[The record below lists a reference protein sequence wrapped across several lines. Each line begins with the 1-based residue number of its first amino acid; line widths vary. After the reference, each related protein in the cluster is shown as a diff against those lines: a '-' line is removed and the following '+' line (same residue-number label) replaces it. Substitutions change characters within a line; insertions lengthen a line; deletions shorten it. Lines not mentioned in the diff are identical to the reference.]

1 MDLDKILISADS
13 RLMSIELIMALLVAY
28 GLGFWVGRRAWTAE
42 CQPREFKFDD
52 ASLALLG
59 LLLAFT
65 FSISLGKH
73 DQRRVMVVS
82 DCNAIGDFYTCASL
96 LENPIRTNLQTV
108 IREYTEHRL
117 NLAIKARE
125 PRTPLDEAA
134 TERALQWIEETHG
147 HMTKLVAQAVREGT
161 PIAVPLANTLN
172 GVTSAHAARLAA
184 VKDRLPSAIVLLLF
198 AAALASTMLVGRQ
211 QGATGKPQV
220 AATLSFII
228 LVGFVVYVIL
238 DLNQPGKG
246 LVMVSQ
252 EPLERLLSA
261 MPR

>member
-13 RLMSIELIMALLVAY
+13 RLMSIELIVAMLVAY
-28 GLGFWVGRRAWTAE
+28 GLGFWLGRRVWTAE

-125 PRTPLDEAA
+125 PRTPLDESGNP
-134 TERALQWIEETHG
+134 RAMRVVMW
-147 HMTKLVAQAVREGT
+147 
-161 PIAVPLANTLN
+161 
-172 GVTSAHAARLAA
+172 
-184 VKDRLPSAIVLLLF
+184 
-198 AAALASTMLVGRQ
+198 
-211 QGATGKPQV
+211 TGYAGPEWV
-220 AATLSFII
+220 W
-228 LVGFVVYVIL
+228 
-238 DLNQPGKG
+238 P
-246 LVMVSQ
+246 
-252 EPLERLLSA
+252 
-261 MPR
+261 

>member
-1 MDLDKILISADS
+1 
-13 RLMSIELIMALLVAY
+13 
-28 GLGFWVGRRAWTAE
+28 
-42 CQPREFKFDD
+42 
-52 ASLALLG
+52 
-59 LLLAFT
+59 
-65 FSISLGKH
+65 
-73 DQRRVMVVS
+73 
-82 DCNAIGDFYTCASL
+82 
-96 LENPIRTNLQTV
+96 
-108 IREYTEHRL
+108 
-117 NLAIKARE
+117 
-125 PRTPLDEAA
+125 
-134 TERALQWIEETHG
+134 
-147 HMTKLVAQAVREGT
+147 
-161 PIAVPLANTLN
+161 
-172 GVTSAHAARLAA
+172 
-184 VKDRLPSAIVLLLF
+184 LLLF